1 MKRSDVAVNADV
13 APVRELHTALDH
25 GDSERISEA
34 VRLAEENSSSEIIVK
49 LSAATADGNM
59 REIAQAEF
67 LRLGLGTLKPDN
79 GVLVYVSLNRHAVE
93 IVVGGDASKQLHQD
107 LWKRA
112 AASIADGFRTGN
124 PAQGIISAV
133 GLMAE
138 PLSREF
144 PPLQMPG
151 PELPN
156 VSEGP

>member
-1 MKRSDVAVNADV
+1 MKKSDVPANADSI
-13 APVRELHTALDH
+13 PVKELHTALDH

-79 GVLVYVSLNRHAVE
+79 GILIYVSLNRHAVE
-93 IVVGGDASKQLHQD
+93 IVVGADAYKRLPQD
-107 LWKRA
+107 LWIRA
-112 AASIADGFRTGN
+112 AAAIAEGFRTSK
-124 PAQGIISAV
+124 PADGIISAI
-133 GLMAE
+133 GLMTD
-138 PLSREF
+138 PLSSEF
-144 PPLQMPG
+144 PPLQTPG